1 MLSTTNPSSIQKRRQ
16 QHRRQQSLEVP
27 ILATPLPANNRRTK
41 PATQGHQRGLSLDQ
55 SLSALNS
62 PTGFR
67 PLLPQDQGLPN
78 APIRIQ
84 IDATNTGHPQPDQHT
99 FVQETQQ
106 HRPAQPGYQAQDFQS
121 HLQQQLN
128 GNVGGSTT
136 HIVAP
141 TPTHPSQE
149 QALQELQKHLEW
161 YQQQFGHSPAPT
173 MQNTNTTFFNLTQP
187 MANEMAINLIDG
199 QTVQQQPPVRLP
211 HTPVSH
217 GHSRTVPNTPQHH
230 VQSWPSPPATD
241 TKHIRSQSFQLDV
254 APMPA
259 SFDGE
264 HLTKKIHSS
273 PYPMPD
279 DIFDAADEQARSIYA
294 SSVAD
299 ALSPGCEV
307 NVHPMPTLY
316 EEPHMHTHG
325 GFTEDA
331 LLLQTVAGASD
342 DFNSAN
348 FIIGNPLGMSP
359 RTAMLH
365 SLGEEVNASI
375 VDTGIPSQDIDYMIS
390 EQHPETKVWYCL
402 FEEDN
407 GKKCNKWFKRR
418 ENARSH
424 VQNHLGDRQF
434 QCNDCGKTFV
444 RQHDMKRHAAI
455 HKDDRPHICPCGAKF
470 ARHDA
475 LTRHRQRGMCE
486 GTLPGFEKSEED
498 KPKRGRPKKERPDMD
513 TRTSKSKKA
522 RRLDREHDAAAIGG
536 HYASSISSMSQRSFP
551 VTPPDTNDFDADAF
565 INMASVDVPM
575 SSHASSWRDTPPT
588 SPVSAG
594 PTKTI
599 SPALLADHSSPGNY
613 HAITGASS
621 PENGLPYNDVLFG
634 TISSHPG
641 VGGQES
647 LFSDALSPEY
657 GSSDACSPFAG
668 DDDFT
673 LEIMKTAGG
682 GSWSDPFSGRMEG
695 DGAVMAAL
703 DRWLSTH

>member
-1 MLSTTNPSSIQKRRQ
+1 
-16 QHRRQQSLEVP
+16 
-27 ILATPLPANNRRTK
+27 
-41 PATQGHQRGLSLDQ
+41 
-55 SLSALNS
+55 
-62 PTGFR
+62 
-67 PLLPQDQGLPN
+67 
-78 APIRIQ
+78 
-84 IDATNTGHPQPDQHT
+84 
-99 FVQETQQ
+99 VQETQQ

-128 GNVGGSTT
+128 GNIGGSTT

-141 TPTHPSQE
+141 TPTHANQE
-149 QALQELQKHLEW
+149 QALQDLQKHLEW

-173 MQNTNTTFFNLTQP
+173 MQNTTFFNLTQP
-187 MANEMAINLIDG
+187 ITDDMAVHPMDA
-199 QTVQQQPPVRLP
+199 QTVQQQPVVRLT

-217 GHSRTVPNTPQHH
+217 GHARTVPNTPQHH

-241 TKHIRSQSFQLDV
+241 IKHVRSQSFQLDV
-254 APMPA
+254 APMPT
-259 SFDGE
+259 SFDGA
-264 HLTKKIHSS
+264 HSFKIMSGS
-273 PYPMPD
+273 CPMPED
-279 DIFDAADEQARSIYA
+279 TFTAADEQARSMYSSSVVDA
-294 SSVAD
+294 SS
-299 ALSPGCEV
+299 PGYQ
-307 NVHPMPTLY
+307 NNGGPMPTLF
-316 EEPHMHTHG
+316 EEATLHG
-325 GFTEDA
+325 DLPDDA

-342 DFNSAN
+342 DFNSPN
-348 FIIGNPLGMSP
+348 FIVGNLGMSP

-365 SLGEEVNASI
+365 SLGEDVNASI
-375 VDTGIPSQDIDYMIS
+375 VDTGIPAEEIDSMIS

-402 FEEDN
+402 HIEDN
-407 GKKCNKWFKRR
+407 GKKCTKWFKRR

-498 KPKRGRPKKERPDMD
+498 KPKRGRPKKERPDMES
-513 TRTSKSKKA
+513 RTSRAKKA
-522 RRLDREHDAAAIGG
+522 RRLDRDHDNAANGG
-536 HYASSISSMSQRSFP
+536 HYASSSSAMSERSFP
-551 VTPPDTNDFDADAF
+551 VTPPDTSDFDADAF

-588 SPVSAG
+588 SPVSAS

-599 SPALLADHSSPGNY
+599 SPALLADHSTSGY
-613 HAITGASS
+613 HNGIMGASS
-621 PENGLPYNDVLFG
+621 PENGLGYDDVLFG
-634 TISSHPG
+634 TVSSHPG
-641 VGGQES
+641 VSGQES

-657 GSSDACSPFAG
+657 GASDGTSPFTG
-668 DDDFT
+668 DDDF
-673 LEIMKTAGG
+673 EMEMIKAAGG
-682 GSWSDPFSGRMEG
+682 GWGQDPFSGRVDSEMVT
-695 DGAVMAAL
+695 ALAL